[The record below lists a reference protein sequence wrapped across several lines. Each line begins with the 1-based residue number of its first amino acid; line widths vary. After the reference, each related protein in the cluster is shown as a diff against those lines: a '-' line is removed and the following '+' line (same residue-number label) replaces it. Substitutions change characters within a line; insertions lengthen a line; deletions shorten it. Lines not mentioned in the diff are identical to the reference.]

1 MSPVQAN
8 TRMSDRRGT
17 RAMSLRIRLPPSE
30 GRVEGSR
37 DAEDLV
43 DPPGAAIDGDDEQ
56 VTGDPARAGLGRD
69 RREREAPRRVA
80 VREAGELDRLPLA
93 VEKEDPR
100 PLAVGDEE
108 MARRADRHRGD
119 QGSPKHDGRCAP
131 GNDFHDLANAPLPRR
146 LCRPVA
152 PDPQVTAFARRH
164 EPRPG
169 DADVARVEDTAR
181 GIEPH
186 DHVLSAVGDVEVP
199 RRIHRRALGLDE
211 EWRAPGPPRAPRD
224 TTRPPP
230 PPPQHHTRPP
240 RALERGGEKLA

>member
-119 QGSPKHDGRCAP
+119 QGSPEHDGRCAP
-131 GNDFHDLANAPLPRR
+131 GNDLHDLANAPLPRR
-146 LCRPVA
+146 HCRPVA

-169 DADVARVEDTAR
+169 DADVAWVEDTAR
-181 GIEPH
+181 GA
-186 DHVLSAVGDVEVP
+186 STA
-199 RRIHRRALGLDE
+199 
-211 EWRAPGPPRAPRD
+211 APSGWTRSGGPPAGGVPPANSSA
-224 TTRPPP
+224 RPPSIRYTTP
-230 PPPQHHTRPP
+230 TFRSRSKVVMKSSRPA
-240 RALERGGEKLA
+240 RIAAT

>member
-100 PLAVGDEE
+100 PRPAAYPLRTARP
-108 MARRADRHRGD
+108 ARRASDTR
-119 QGSPKHDGRCAP
+119 
-131 GNDFHDLANAPLPRR
+131 
-146 LCRPVA
+146 
-152 PDPQVTAFARRH
+152 
-164 EPRPG
+164 PRPSG
-169 DADVARVEDTAR
+169 RD
-181 GIEPH
+181 
-186 DHVLSAVGDVEVP
+186 
-199 RRIHRRALGLDE
+199 RR
-211 EWRAPGPPRAPRD
+211 W
-224 TTRPPP
+224 
-230 PPPQHHTRPP
+230 
-240 RALERGGEKLA
+240 

>member
-17 RAMSLRIRLPPSE
+17 RAMSPRIRLPPSE

-43 DPPGAAIDGDDEQ
+43 DPPGAAIDG
-56 VTGDPARAGLGRD
+56 
-69 RREREAPRRVA
+69 
-80 VREAGELDRLPLA
+80 
-93 VEKEDPR
+93 
-100 PLAVGDEE
+100 
-108 MARRADRHRGD
+108 
-119 QGSPKHDGRCAP
+119 
-131 GNDFHDLANAPLPRR
+131 FHDLANAPLPRR

-199 RRIHRRALGLDE
+199 RRIHRRALGLDA
-211 EWRAPGPPRAPRD
+211 EWRSAGRRQTPCE
-224 TTRPPP
+224 
-230 PPPQHHTRPP
+230 Q
-240 RALERGGEKLA
+240 

>member
-17 RAMSLRIRLPPSE
+17 RAMSPRIRLPPSE

-43 DPPGAAIDGDDEQ
+43 DPPGAAI
-56 VTGDPARAGLGRD
+56 
-69 RREREAPRRVA
+69 
-80 VREAGELDRLPLA
+80 
-93 VEKEDPR
+93 
-100 PLAVGDEE
+100 
-108 MARRADRHRGD
+108 
-119 QGSPKHDGRCAP
+119 
-131 GNDFHDLANAPLPRR
+131 NDFHDLANAPLPRR

-181 GIEPH
+181 GLEPH
-186 DHVLSAVGDVEVP
+186 DHALSAVGDIEVP

-211 EWRAPGPPRAPRD
+211 EWRSAGRRRTPCEELGPPSIRY
-224 TTRPPP
+224 TTPTFRSRSKVVKKSSRPARIAA
-230 PPPQHHTRPP
+230 T
-240 RALERGGEKLA
+240 